1 MKLNKY
7 EDLKKARK
15 AFLKKGFTQVFDL
28 KENVLIN
35 KKSKKRYPP
44 QSVEIVEYHRFQH
57 ETINQQTALILAL
70 ECKDKTK
77 GLIISSFKEY
87 ADMQLIEFM
96 NKAKIKS
103 RAVKSAT
110 S

>member
-7 EDLKKARK
+7 ENLKNAKNS
-15 AFLKKGFTQVFDL
+15 FLKKGYTEIFDL
-28 KENVLIN
+28 KEGELIN
-35 KKSKKRYPP
+35 RKSKKRYLPK
-44 QSVEIVEYHRFQH
+44 SVEIVEYHRFQH
-57 ETINQQTALILAL
+57 KNRNQQTALILAL

-77 GLIISSFKEY
+77 GLIISPFKEY
-87 ADMQLIEFM
+87 ADMPLIEFM

-103 RAVKSAT
+103 RAAESAT

>member
-7 EDLKKARK
+7 ENLKKAKK
-15 AFLKKGFTQVFDL
+15 AFVKKGFTQIFDL
-28 KENVLIN
+28 KDNVLIN
-35 KKSKKRYPP
+35 RKDKKKYLPK
-44 QSVEIVEYHRFQH
+44 SVKIVEYHRFQH
-57 ETINQQTALILAL
+57 KIMSRQTALILAL
-70 ECKDKTK
+70 ECEDKTK
-77 GLIISSFKEY
+77 GLIISPFKEY

-103 RAVKSAT
+103 RAVESTA